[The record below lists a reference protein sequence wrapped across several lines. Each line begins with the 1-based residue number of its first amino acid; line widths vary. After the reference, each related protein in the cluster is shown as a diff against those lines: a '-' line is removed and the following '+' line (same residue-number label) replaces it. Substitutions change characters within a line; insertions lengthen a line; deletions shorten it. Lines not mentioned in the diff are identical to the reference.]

1 MEVIKMAE
9 IFKSSGNIAYARE
22 WSEHQD
28 PMRYSEILEWL
39 SDSRESYIGSSY
51 YYIRSCSDNPT
62 ICRLNIT
69 GGSLYSQEVLDHN
82 KYGISDEDL
91 DEAILFREEEPEIP
105 GHYPI
110 SIHIEKKLRTIL
122 DI

>member
-1 MEVIKMAE
+1 MAE
-9 IFKSSGNIAYARE
+9 ILKSSGNIAYDRE

-51 YYIRSCSDNPT
+51 YYIRSGSDDPV

-69 GGSLYSQEVLDHN
+69 GGSLYSMEVINHSR
-82 KYGISDEDL
+82 YGITDEDL
-91 DEAILFREEEPEIP
+91 DEAVLYQEEEPEIP
-105 GHYPI
+105 GHYQI
-110 SIHIEKKLRTIL
+110 SIHIEKKLRAIL